1 MRIVSIAQNAPGP
14 VALARLVAGGATA
27 IKIEPLWGDQI
38 ERLSKSWYDELHA
51 GVTVERLD
59 LKSAEGMT
67 RLHALLAEADVFL
80 ASQRPSALERL
91 GLDATTLHVTYP
103 SLRHVTIV
111 GDTTAPEEPGHDLT
125 YQARAGLLGTD
136 MPLTLVADMA
146 CAERV
151 VSAVLALMP
160 TPGEARRVG
169 LADVLRDLAAPLA
182 HGLTAPGGPLS
193 GSDPAYRIYRTKA
206 GAVAVA
212 ALEPHFR
219 SSLYA
224 GLGIGVDVDPTPI
237 FLTRTAREWEQW
249 ATERDIPL
257 VEIRHA

>member
-14 VALARLVAGGATA
+14 VAVARLVAGGATA

-38 ERLSKSWYDELHA
+38 ETLCKSWYDELHA

-59 LKSAEGMT
+59 LKSPGGMT
-67 RLHALLAEADVFL
+67 HLHALLASADVFL
-80 ASQRPSALERL
+80 ASQRPSALARL
-91 GLDATTLHVTYP
+91 RLDAPTLHATFP

-111 GDTTAPEEPGHDLT
+111 GDTREPDAPGHDLT
-125 YQARAGLLGTD
+125 YQARAGLLGAG

-151 VSAVLALMP
+151 VAVILSLMP
-160 TPGEARRVG
+160 TPGEARSVG
-169 LADVLRDLAAPLA
+169 LADVLRDLAAPLM
-182 HGLTAPGGPLS
+182 HGLTAPGGALS
-193 GSDPAYRIYRTKA
+193 GRDPAYRIYPTKA
-206 GAVAVA
+206 GALAVA

-224 GLGIGVDVDPTPI
+224 GLGVAPDADLAPI

-249 ATERDIPL
+249 ATDRDLPL
-257 VEIRHA
+257 VEIHHA